1 MYLVICKQPVCAG
14 PAGQRE
20 LYFTAE
26 ALSEAAL
33 LAPAN
38 YATLSS
44 AYVQAALGQLTIN
57 TPASIQVA
65 TAALAA
71 LRSAQQPLMVQVR
84 QGRLLPSR

>member
-1 MYLVICKQPVCAG
+1 MYMATCKQPVPAG
-14 PAGQRE
+14 PAGQRQ
-20 LYFTAE
+20 LYFTAA

-38 YATLSS
+38 YETLSS
-44 AYVQAALGQLTIN
+44 AYVQAVLGQLTIN

-84 QGRLLPSR
+84 